1 MGKIK
6 GKLIKRTSER
16 FIKEGI
22 EFTDKFE
29 DNKKILGDT
38 MPSKKV
44 RNQIAGY
51 LARLKVQEKEKAEA
65 NK

>member
-22 EFTDKFE
+22 EFSDDFE
-29 DNKKILGDT
+29 KNKRVLGDT
-38 MPSKKV
+38 MPSKKI
-44 RNQIAGY
+44 RNQMAGY
-51 LARLKVQEKEKAEA
+51 LARLKRQEKEKKEA
-65 NK
+65 SE

>member
-16 FIKEGI
+16 FIEEGI
-22 EFTDKFE
+22 EFTDDFE
-29 DNKKILGDT
+29 KNKKILGND

-44 RNQIAGY
+44 RNQMAGY
-51 LARLKVQEKEKAEA
+51 LSRLKRQEKEKVEA

>member
-16 FIKEGI
+16 FIQEGI
-22 EFTDKFE
+22 EFTDDFE
-29 DNKKILGDT
+29 KNKRILGDT

-51 LARLKVQEKEKAEA
+51 LARLKVQEKEKKEA